1 MANSFKSAAE
11 ELQFRKYLVSGDWE
25 STDDCLDEILLERFR
40 QNEKWGEQNHEDGT
54 GHLNWK
60 VIADVR
66 KSMNDS
72 LVKTNSLTWIDILL
86 EEMFEAFAESD
97 ENLLLEELNQVAAV
111 AVAWRECIIR
121 RQQAR
126 DDTTRA

>member
-54 GHLNWK
+54 GDASWK
-60 VIADVR
+60 YMASEQKID
-66 KSMNDS
+66 NDW
-72 LVKTNSLTWIDILL
+72 LVSINALTWLDILA
-86 EEMFEAFAESD
+86 EEVYEAFAESD

-126 DDTTRA
+126 EDATRA